1 MLLPR
6 SDVVFAVFLQRIFNI
21 SVTVLYIF
29 NIHIRELRHCG
40 CRMTMMSVRYPVDI
54 VLHRQHLTYTISG
67 DMHSLCLMFFAVCLK
82 MSNFAHIWL
91 NQPINNRFA
100 MKDICCLGH
109 ITKDKIITP
118 RKTVYMSGGTSFYF
132 SYAFNSLPHRVPFR
146 LVTKLGEE
154 DMDAVRLM
162 RGAGIDVE
170 VRRSRHTVYFE
181 NKYGDNQ
188 NERTQRV
195 LEKADP
201 FTVEDVSGLD
211 AGIYHLGSLLADD
224 FSPEVV
230 EYLSQ
235 RGSISIDAQGYL
247 RDVRGHDVHAVDWE
261 DKLRILALTDI
272 IKVNEHE
279 MQVITGLSDARDA
292 ALRLAGWGV
301 KEVVVTLGSEGSL
314 IYADGCFHEIPA
326 YAPREIVDATGC
338 GDTYSAGY
346 LYCRALGAGYSEA
359 GRFAAAMCTLK
370 LEHNGP
376 FDRTA
381 AEAEAL
387 VRGERRG

>member
-1 MLLPR
+1 MLLRPHHKR
-6 SDVVFAVFLQRIFNI
+6 QNHHTAQDRLHVGRHVVL
-21 SVTVLYIF
+21 
-29 NIHIRELRHCG
+29 
-40 CRMTMMSVRYPVDI
+40 
-54 VLHRQHLTYTISG
+54 
-67 DMHSLCLMFFAVCLK
+67 
-82 MSNFAHIWL
+82 
-91 NQPINNRFA
+91 
-100 MKDICCLGH
+100 
-109 ITKDKIITP
+109 
-118 RKTVYMSGGTSFYF
+118 F
-132 SYAFNSLPHRVPFR
+132 SYAFNCLPDKVSFQ

-154 DMDAVRLM
+154 DMQAVSLM
-162 RGAGIDVE
+162 REAGIDVE
-170 VRRSRHTVYFE
+170 VRPSRHTVYFE
-181 NKYGDNQ
+181 NKYGENQ

-201 FTVEDVSGLD
+201 FTIDDVSGLD

-230 EYLSQ
+230 KYLSQ
-235 RGSISIDAQGYL
+235 HGRISIDAQGYL

-261 DKLRILALTDI
+261 GKLDILAMTDI

-279 MQVITGLSDARDA
+279 MQVITGLNDAHEA

-314 IYADGCFHEIPA
+314 IYAEGRFHEIPA

-381 AEAEAL
+381 SEAEAL
-387 VRGERRG
+387 IRGERVVEG